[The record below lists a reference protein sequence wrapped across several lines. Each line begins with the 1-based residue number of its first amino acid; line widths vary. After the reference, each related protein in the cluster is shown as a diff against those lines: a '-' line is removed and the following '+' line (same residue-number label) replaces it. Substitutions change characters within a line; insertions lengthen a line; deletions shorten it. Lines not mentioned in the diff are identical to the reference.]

1 MKNTVEGHSSILEQ
15 EKDRTS
21 GLKYEIDIKK
31 KKEVLDKRLKSC
43 KRNMKALSNSIKRP
57 NL

>member
-31 KKEVLDKRLKSC
+31 KKKKS
-43 KRNMKALSNSIKRP
+43 
-57 NL
+57 